1 MGKIY
6 KEDII
11 DIILKLLKGT
21 QTLIVVGSVSYLAI
35 KGIAILG
42 SNKDKIDTEKHF
54 NYIIDYNGEGT
65 SIVKMN
71 EYTDYNGQ
79 TIKFK
84 TQDNLRVYTGLSKAE
99 IVKADSYESAYEIAL
114 KLTGGIDENIT
125 SYDMKQGLDISTED
139 INDKNVFVEW
149 LTGWTKKYINL
160 DYDYDYAITETPNG
174 VVVDSIET
182 YKTWNEDD
190 KVQYI
195 DSEGIV
201 YLGSFDDISL
211 LYSKE
216 SSPESVYQYA
226 LSLAG
231 SEDRLSGDI
240 DKENGRVL
248 HK

>member
-6 KEDII
+6 RGDI
-11 DIILKLLKGT
+11 LEKLINGT
-21 QTLIVVGSVSYLAI
+21 KALIVVGSVSYLAI
-35 KGIAILG
+35 KGIVVLG

-71 EYTDYNGQ
+71 EYTDFNGQ

-84 TQDNLRVYTGLSKAE
+84 TQDDLRVYTGLSKAE
-99 IVKADSYESAYEIAL
+99 IVKANSYESAYEIAL
-114 KLTGGIDENIT
+114 RLTGGIDENIT
-125 SYDMKQGLDISTED
+125 SYDMNQGLDITTED

-211 LYSKE
+211 LYSGY